1 MAITGILRFWQTYR
15 NITRIRHIVNVL
27 LKHGFI
33 QFIEQINLQRF
44 IPLRKRLKI
53 FGRPHEVERH
63 TIPERLR
70 MAFGELGPSFIKLA
84 QVLSSRPDLITA
96 RYADEFRKLQD
107 RVPPFPGYIARQM
120 IESDSGASISDIFD
134 EFEDVPVAAASIAQV
149 HNATLKNGVKVIV
162 KVQRPDIRETIE
174 TDITILGAFARLMLK
189 YIPES
194 RFFDPVGIVDEFAR
208 SVRRELDFIAEAK
221 NAQRF
226 KRNFE
231 GSEDVCIPAVFPDVL
246 SHRVLVMERLEG
258 IRIDDIDAMDERGM
272 DRKEI
277 TRKGVDAYF
286 RMIFEHGF
294 FHADPHPGNIFV
306 LQDGRI
312 GIMDFGIVGWLTQEM
327 VDDIAAAFLAIMKKD
342 FDRLIEIYIDLGL
355 ITDKVNTEAFRKEFK
370 ADLVYLL
377 EPLYDMTISEINFPE
392 YLEALTHLII
402 KHGLTVPSDLMLM
415 NKTILIVDSIGR
427 LLDPDFNLV
436 AAAEPYAAELVRRRM
451 SPRRVL
457 DKSVAN
463 IEEIGDLIIDTPRQ
477 INRLLKKS
485 LRDEMSFKIDPVGMD
500 RLIRD
505 IDRSSNR
512 IAFSLVVAAIIV
524 GSSMLIQSDI
534 GGRIFGLPTVGAI
547 GFLVAFLLGL
557 RLLISILRSGRL

>member
-1 MAITGILRFWQTYR
+1 
-15 NITRIRHIVNVL
+15 
-27 LKHGFI
+27 
-33 QFIEQINLQRF
+33 
-44 IPLRKRLKI
+44 
-53 FGRPHEVERH
+53 
-63 TIPERLR
+63 
-70 MAFGELGPSFIKLA
+70 
-84 QVLSSRPDLITA
+84 
-96 RYADEFRKLQD
+96 
-107 RVPPFPGYIARQM
+107 
-120 IESDSGASISDIFD
+120 
-134 EFEDVPVAAASIAQV
+134 
-149 HNATLKNGVKVIV
+149 
-162 KVQRPDIRETIE
+162 
-174 TDITILGAFARLMLK
+174 
-189 YIPES
+189 
-194 RFFDPVGIVDEFAR
+194 
-208 SVRRELDFIAEAK
+208 
-221 NAQRF
+221 
-226 KRNFE
+226 
-231 GSEDVCIPAVFPDVL
+231 
-246 SHRVLVMERLEG
+246 
-258 IRIDDIDAMDERGM
+258 
-272 DRKEI
+272 
-277 TRKGVDAYF
+277 
-286 RMIFEHGF
+286 
-294 FHADPHPGNIFV
+294 
-306 LQDGRI
+306 
-312 GIMDFGIVGWLTQEM
+312 
-327 VDDIAAAFLAIMKKD
+327 
-342 FDRLIEIYIDLGL
+342 
-355 ITDKVNTEAFRKEFK
+355 VNTEAFRKEFK